1 MRQTDIVIAGGGL
14 AGSTAAAMLGR
25 AGYRVALIDP
35 HDTYPPDFRAEKID
49 ATQAAILQKTGI
61 ADAVLRAATPDGAC
75 WVARFGRVVDRRPT
89 SQYGILY
96 DHMVNAVR
104 GEIPPG
110 VAFISGKV
118 TDIATSAERQTVTL
132 SSGEEI
138 SARLVVVANGL
149 NIGLRHKL
157 GMARRDISKC
167 HSIMACFDLVPAGRA
182 AFPFPAMTYYGERPA
197 DRTAYVTLFPIG
209 QAMRANLCLY
219 RDMDDPWLRELRA
232 NPRDALHAVMPGLAR
247 ITGPYEVA
255 GALKIRP
262 ADLYVTEGV
271 DKAGVVLA
279 GDAFATSCPAA
290 GTGTGKVFTD
300 VERLCNVY
308 IPHWFASEGMGAD
321 KIAEFYAD
329 PVKRTY
335 DAHSAHKA
343 FHLRS
348 LTVDQ
353 SFGWTARRWA
363 RFLTRGAIGMARNL
377 SRTVGAERAVPVT
390 QSAGALHFARP
401 TPQKP

>member
-1 MRQTDIVIAGGGL
+1 MRATDIVIAGGGL

-25 AGYRVALIDP
+25 AGYSVALIDP
-35 HDTYPPDFRAEKID
+35 HETYPPDFRAEKID

-75 WVARFGRVVDRRPT
+75 WVARFGHVLDRRPA
-89 SQYGILY
+89 SQHGILY
-96 DHMVNAVR
+96 DHMVNTIR

-118 TDIATSAERQTVTL
+118 ADIATSAQRQMVTL
-132 SSGEEI
+132 ASGEEI

-182 AFPFPAMTYYGERPA
+182 AFPFPAMTYYGERPD
-197 DRTAYVTLFPIG
+197 DRTAYITLFPIG
-209 QAMRANLCLY
+209 QAMRANLCVY

-247 ITGPYEVA
+247 IAGPYEVA
-255 GALKIRP
+255 GTLKIRP

-271 DKAGVVLA
+271 AKAGVVLV

-308 IPHWFASEGMGAD
+308 IPRWFASAGMGAD
-321 KIAEFYAD
+321 KIAAFYED
-329 PVKRTY
+329 PEKRAY

-348 LTVDQ
+348 LTVDR
-353 SFGWTARRWA
+353 SFAWTARRWG
-363 RFLTRGAIGMARNL
+363 RFAMRGAIGMARNL
-377 SRTVGAERAVPVT
+377 SRTVGAESAVPVT
-390 QSAGALHFARP
+390 QTAGTFHFARP
-401 TPQKP
+401 TPQK